1 MKQFATYFQDD
12 WRVSDRLTLNFGV
25 RYDYMVGYQI
35 DESKNPNFVA
45 VQAAGAAGKLSGI
58 VGLENFGLT
67 PQEDH
72 NNIQPRVGGVYDVRG
87 NGKDI
92 VRGGWGIYTD
102 VGYTNSNVLFAATD
116 STGEGFG
123 QIFNVNV
130 TNGIKNPDGSFYKAG
145 QPLSNIASQNQI
157 VSTGAFPLTG
167 QWIDPRLQQP
177 YQMQSNAGWSHELTS
192 DTVFAVDYVNSL
204 GRDLNL
210 RPRVNQRIPGS
221 LSNPRRLAAIIPT
234 LTPNTNG
241 NRPTVS
247 RGESEYNAM
256 ILSVR
261 RRLSHGFDFSANYT
275 LQKGV
280 STIGTAADELNTA
293 NIQDPNNPFDDP
305 RQLGPISDT
314 DARHLI
320 NISASFQL
328 PWGIRFAPIFFFRS
342 ALPVALVDGRD
353 LNLDG
358 DATEIPTI
366 AYAVDSFD
374 ASKPQLQQV
383 TVKQIGN
390 CETVNCGRG
399 YYQTQTNLRLSKVFN
414 LGGRAHVE
422 AIGEIFNLFN
432 NINPSGFR
440 ARVIVPA
447 TGTPDPNLLQP
458 ATYSGDFRRPE
469 QRVGQLGL
477 RFTF

>member
-1 MKQFATYFQDD
+1 
-12 WRVSDRLTLNFGV
+12 
-25 RYDYMVGYQI
+25 
-35 DESKNPNFVA
+35 
-45 VQAAGAAGKLSGI
+45 
-58 VGLENFGLT
+58 
-67 PQEDH
+67 
-72 NNIQPRVGGVYDVRG
+72 
-87 NGKDI
+87 
-92 VRGGWGIYTD
+92 
-102 VGYTNSNVLFAATD
+102 
-116 STGEGFG
+116 
-123 QIFNVNV
+123 
-130 TNGIKNPDGSFYKAG
+130 
-145 QPLSNIASQNQI
+145 
-157 VSTGAFPLTG
+157 
-167 QWIDPRLQQP
+167 
-177 YQMQSNAGWSHELTS
+177 
-192 DTVFAVDYVNSL
+192 VNSL

-234 LTPNTNG
+234 LTPNTNA

-247 RGESEYNAM
+247 RGKSEYNAL
-256 ILSVR
+256 IFSVR
-261 RRLSHGFDFSANYT
+261 RRLSHGFDLSANYT

-280 STIGTAADELNTA
+280 STIGQAADELNTA

-305 RQLGPISDT
+305 RQLGPNLTT

-328 PWGIRFAPIFFFRS
+328 PYGIRLAPIFFFRS

-353 LNLDG
+353 INLDG
-358 DATEIPTI
+358 DATEIPTL

-399 YYQTQTNLRLSKVFN
+399 YYQTQTNLRLSKVFHV
-414 LGGRAHVE
+414 GGRTNVE

-440 ARVIVPA
+440 TRVIVPSSGAPDA
-447 TGTPDPNLLQP
+447 TLLQP